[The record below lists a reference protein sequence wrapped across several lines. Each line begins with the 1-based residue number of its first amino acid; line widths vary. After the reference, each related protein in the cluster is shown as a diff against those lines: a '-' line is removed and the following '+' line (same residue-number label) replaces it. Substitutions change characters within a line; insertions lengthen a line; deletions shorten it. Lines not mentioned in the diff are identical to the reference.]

1 MDSKS
6 LLILVP
12 VLLVPWIVL
21 LIMMLNANKRVIKN
35 YKTLAGKYNLSVDT
49 SKKIGMKTHPSAN
62 GIYRNRNIRIESVV
76 RDSIEGK
83 KVMPHTS
90 LAVECSNTDSFNFM
104 VVKRKRQN
112 NAAFLAGSTLIE
124 DTDFDDK
131 FICRTNNP
139 VKMKNIFDFNTRFKM
154 DQVHAL
160 GFDGHISLE
169 GNQLMYIDKG
179 LLKDN
184 DSVMRVELVMHELCD
199 IADIMKYN

>member
-1 MDSKS
+1 
-6 LLILVP
+6 
-12 VLLVPWIVL
+12 
-21 LIMMLNANKRVIKN
+21 MMLGANKRVLKN
-35 YKTLAGKYNLSVDT
+35 YRSLADKYNLSIDT
-49 SKKIGMKTHPSAN
+49 SKKIGMKTHPAAS
-62 GIYRNRNIRIESVV
+62 GVYRNRSVKIESVV

-83 KVMPHTS
+83 KVMPHTA
-90 LAVECSNTDSFNFM
+90 LTVECANNDGFNFL

-124 DTDFDDK
+124 DADFDDK

-160 GFDGHISLE
+160 GFDGHISLD
-169 GNQLMYIDKG
+169 GNHLQYIEKG

-184 DSVMRVELVMHELCD
+184 DSVMRAELIMHELCD
-199 IADIMKYN
+199 IADVMRYN

>member
-1 MDSKS
+1 MDAES
-6 LLILVP
+6 LLILIP

-21 LIMMLNANKRVIKN
+21 LLMMLSANKRVVKN
-35 YKTLAGKYNLSVDT
+35 YTSLAEKYNLAVDT
-49 SKKIGMKTHPSAN
+49 SKKIGMKTHPSAS

-83 KVMPHTS
+83 KVIPHTA
-90 LAVECSNTDSFNFM
+90 LTVECVNNDNFSFL

-112 NAAFLAGSTLIE
+112 NAAFLAGSSLIE

-131 FICRTNNP
+131 FICRSNNP
-139 VKMKNIFDFNTRFKM
+139 VKMKSIFDFNTRFKM

-160 GFDGHISLE
+160 GFDGHISLD
-169 GNQLMYIDKG
+169 GNHLMYIEKG
-179 LLKDN
+179 LLKDS
-184 DSVMRVELVMHELCD
+184 DSMMRVELVMHELCD